1 MADPFTPDTPN
12 LGSGDADSRD
22 AGRQQDPTGANPED
36 RSFQPEQDG
45 DTADADADAGRRF
58 GGDDSQ
64 DQGGG
69 YASQQELDAQADTS
83 RDNHQTPRGN
93 DAVRDTDD
101 NLGQ

>member
-1 MADPFTPDTPN
+1 MADPFTPETPN
-12 LGSGDADSRD
+12 LGSSDADSRD
-22 AGRQQDPTGANPED
+22 AGRSQDPAGSNAED
-36 RSFQPEQDG
+36 RSFKPDQDG

-58 GGDDSQ
+58 GGADDEG
-64 DQGGG
+64 QGGG
-69 YASQQELDAQADTS
+69 YASQQELNAQSDAS